1 MNEEKRIY
9 VGCSLTQ
16 APEHFKK
23 EVAAYK
29 EQLRRAGHQVL
40 EFIGLDNG
48 TEADVYR
55 WDIERCVRD
64 CDLMV
69 GVCDSPSIGLGWEL
83 GEATRLGKDVL
94 AIAHE
99 QSSVTRLVLGA
110 AAVEPNVHFM
120 RYTQL
125 ADTLPAIEGFMAAR

>member
-1 MNEEKRIY
+1 MCTEKRIY

-16 APEHFKK
+16 APERFKK
-23 EVAAYK
+23 EVAEYK
-29 EQLRRAGHQVL
+29 EQLRSAGHQVL
-40 EFIGLDNG
+40 EFIGLEGG
-48 TEADVYR
+48 TESDVYR
-55 WDIERCVRD
+55 WDIEHCVRD

-120 RYTQL
+120 RYAQL